1 MHDHR
6 GSLFPSVFVE
16 VATIVRATGPVVGD
30 AYAIA
35 CGRWLDVQGLGVM
48 NGEVPR
54 VGGSASRTVRRF
66 VVDFAAYRAPN
77 TVPQGHAGPL
87 SH

>member
-1 MHDHR
+1 M
-6 GSLFPSVFVE
+6 
-16 VATIVRATGPVVGD
+16 RATGPVVGD
-30 AYAIA
+30 AYVIA

-54 VGGSASRTVRRF
+54 AGGSAPRTVCRF